1 MKRNFIILITVFC
14 LVAEMIY
21 LLNQPAEI
29 ETVLPPTNTDIPADL
44 MPGPI
49 LPDSA
54 GQSGPVNNKLVRK
67 KLTYEA
73 FDIATNN
80 TIDRTF
86 VYITEQ
92 PGGKKYVQ
100 WFLVKKDSTL
110 AEEYVLSEN
119 WETLQWISSLANEG
133 TAYIGEKQGRQLVLK
148 GKFKNEDF
156 TKTITLK
163 DDLPFYFNPK
173 LGLKGFVYSA
183 QTKTEFWGFRSDELT
198 EFRMKA
204 EKKGVHRI
212 TLNGETFDA
221 LKIYW
226 AATGLGEKFF
236 NRTYYFRVS
245 DGEFISQDPAD
256 KWKMKLMALEK
267 TSVTAQDQK
276 VDQSSGIG
284 QVPE

>member
-1 MKRNFIILITVFC
+1 L
-14 LVAEMIY
+14 EEEY
-21 LLNQPAEI
+21 LLSK
-29 ETVLPPTNTDIPADL
+29 
-44 MPGPI
+44 M
-49 LPDSA
+49 
-54 GQSGPVNNKLVRK
+54 
-67 KLTYEA
+67 
-73 FDIATNN
+73 
-80 TIDRTF
+80 
-86 VYITEQ
+86 
-92 PGGKKYVQ
+92 
-100 WFLVKKDSTL
+100 
-110 AEEYVLSEN
+110 
-119 WETLQWISSLANEG
+119 WETLQWTSIQANEG
-133 TAYIGEKQGRQLVLK
+133 TEYAGVKQGRHLVLK
-148 GKFKNEDF
+148 GKYRNEDF

-163 DDLPFYFNPK
+163 DDLPFYYNPK

-204 EKKGVHRI
+204 EKKGIHRI

-267 TSVTAQDQK
+267 ALVTAQDQK
-276 VDQSSGIG
+276 VDQFSGINQG
-284 QVPE
+284 PE